1 VPNFDPW
8 LPPGTDPVPLNMAG
22 VYCQVVNLTKGVVLD
37 NVMFLDCTQS
47 MGDDPGMASFAYV
60 FQDNGDP
67 TAPQSFEQALDASF
81 SLPKTVAANDIVQ
94 VSATRPDGVTEVL
107 FIGYAL
113 DFGMVAEG
121 ETEEVHFYA
130 QGLARSLWDTPV
142 GGQYLRDAT
151 APKTGNGIQTDLVA
165 AMNPRIIGG
174 LYGNA
179 TPVGGDRTVGGF
191 AYPVFLEPLIHPSNV
206 SSRPRRW
213 TLAMAIKYLI
223 YHHNSAQ
230 TIVQNPLASDLDA
243 LLVAREPS
251 SGQVFDLTDPTTYTT
266 SDIQAP
272 NTPMTG
278 RAWPQLVHDFLRDK
292 GFGMTFRTETSGGSA
307 STRLDLFILQA
318 GPLKDVWL
326 QPPGSALDPRFSN
339 VGAARVGRDLR
350 QVVNSWN
357 IDGALVRYE
366 GSFVLAPMFP
376 MASAD
381 GATSSAINA
390 FDKSGTGYQTG
401 TAKRD
406 AYRLYAYDETGD
418 GHYAP
423 GTNTAITTPGDFT
436 DLFGTGSYAKRRR
449 PARGDLITR
458 DDKGVPYRYR
468 LDYSTNYTGPS
479 PGRWNGTGT
488 WKPVTGGFAV
498 CDDRLGIR
506 VTVENPNSWS
516 VGDDPTTNAPVVLK
530 GIEAQCAVAVGKN
543 FTLRL
548 TAVIEGDFASG
559 GYASKT
565 SNSPLAQTIERRI
578 DARDRYASEV
588 VDGGSVNNT
597 ATTDLVSRNDGD
609 LALAE
614 AIQNR
619 TATEAGVLDGQIEI
633 PYITT
638 SFRIGDRI
646 RGINGRGLGF
656 RTDGGGPS
664 STPVYPLV
672 VGRRITNSPRQST
685 LLIVSDESETRTTTR
700 ARKRSTRR

>member
-1 VPNFDPW
+1 MPNFDPW
-8 LPPGTDPVPLNMAG
+8 LPPGGDSVPLNMDG

-37 NVMFLDCTQS
+37 NVMFLDCTQN
-47 MGDDPGMASFAYV
+47 MGADAGMASFAYV

-67 TAPQSFEQALDASF
+67 AAPQSFEQALDASF
-81 SLPKTVAANDIVQ
+81 SLPKTVAANDVVQ

-151 APKTGNGIQTDLVA
+151 NPKTGNGTQTDIVA
-165 AMNPRIIGG
+165 AMNPRINGSP
-174 LYGNA
+174 YGNA
-179 TPVGGDRTVGGF
+179 TPDGGDRTLNGF
-191 AYPVFLEPLIHPSNV
+191 AYPVFLEPLI
-206 SSRPRRW
+206 RPADTTTWPRTW
-213 TLAMAIKYLI
+213 TLAMAVKYLI

-230 TIVQNPLASDLDA
+230 TIVRNPLASDLDA

-251 SGQVFDLTDPTTYTT
+251 SGQAFDPTDPTTYTAKKMR
-266 SDIQAP
+266 AP
-272 NTPMTG
+272 NSPLTG
-278 RAWPQLVHDFLRDK
+278 RAWPQLVHDFVRDK
-292 GFGMTFRTETSGGSA
+292 GFGMTFRTETQLDGSA
-307 STRLDLFILQA
+307 ITRLDLFILQA
-318 GPLKDVWL
+318 GTLKDVWL
-326 QPPGSALDPRFSN
+326 QPPGSDLDPRYSN

-350 QVVNSWN
+350 QVVNSWDV
-357 IDGALVRYE
+357 DGALVRYE

-381 GATSSAINA
+381 GATAAAINA
-390 FDKSGTGYQTG
+390 YDKSSSGYQTG

-418 GHYAP
+418 GHYAV
-423 GTNTAITTPGDFT
+423 GTNTAITTAGDFSV
-436 DLFGTGSYAKRRR
+436 LLGTRAYAVRRR

-458 DDKGVPYRYR
+458 DDKGFPYRYQ
-468 LDYSTNYTGPS
+468 LAYSNDYTGPS
-479 PGRWNGTGT
+479 PGRWDGSGT
-488 WKPVTGGFAV
+488 WKPVTGGVAL
-498 CDDRLGIR
+498 CDDRLGIK

-548 TAVIEGDFASG
+548 TAVIESDATSG
-559 GYASKT
+559 ATVSRT
-565 SNSPLAQTIERRI
+565 SNSPLAQTVQRRI
-578 DARDRYASEV
+578 DARDRYLKEI

-597 ATTDLVSRNDGD
+597 GATDLITRNDD
-609 LALAE
+609 DDAVAE

-638 SFRIGDRI
+638 NYRIGDRI
-646 RGINGRGLGF
+646 RQINGRGLGF
-656 RTDGGGPS
+656 RTDGGGS
-664 STPVYPLV
+664 STTPVYPIV

-685 LLIVSDESETRTTTR
+685 VLIVSDESESRIMS
-700 ARKRSTRR
+700 KRRTRR